1 MSVPL
6 LSIRRSRLGAVATV
20 AVAAVTLSACT
31 KPIPE
36 ITVYGDGHSLN
47 VGAARY
53 TFPNGK
59 EHVRITDYGR
69 APTLRV
75 QPGSDLLVD
84 VPRELATNAW
94 VVAAFT
100 LDPTGK
106 ATPLAGAGSAVH
118 DTHSARLTA
127 PPSSISDYFLQVVE
141 LRGSKQTGGWIVHVK
156 VTS

>member
-1 MSVPL
+1 MSVTL
-6 LSIRRSRLGAVATV
+6 LTIRRRLPPVLAA
-20 AVAAVTLSACT
+20 AAVVTVGLSACT

-36 ITVYGDGHSLN
+36 ITVYGNGHSLN
-47 VGAARY
+47 VPAARY

-59 EHVRITDYGR
+59 EQVRITDYGK
-69 APTLRV
+69 APTLEV
-75 QPGSDLLVD
+75 QPGTDLLVD

-106 ATPLAGAGSAVH
+106 TTPLAGAGSAVH

-127 PPSSISDYFLQVVE
+127 PPSAVTDYFLQVAE
-141 LRGSKQTGGWIVHVK
+141 LRGSKQAGGWILHVR
-156 VTS
+156 VTA

>member
-1 MSVPL
+1 M
-6 LSIRRSRLGAVATV
+6 
-20 AVAAVTLSACT
+20 
-31 KPIPE
+31 
-36 ITVYGDGHSLN
+36 YGDGHSLN
-47 VGAARY
+47 VAAARY

-59 EHVRITDYGR
+59 EHVQITDYGR
-69 APTLRV
+69 APTLTV

-100 LDPTGK
+100 LGPTGK
-106 ATPLAGAGSAVH
+106 TTPLAGAGSAVH

-127 PPSSISDYFLQVVE
+127 PPSSVTDYFLQVVE
-141 LRGSKQTGGWIVHVK
+141 LRGSKQAGGWILHVK